1 MPKTKSHQTILRM
14 LCADAP
20 GIISRITTHILN
32 EGGNVLDLE
41 QHVEEESN
49 LFAMRLHVEGIQ
61 NVRGL
66 EKRILRNHPF
76 KDFQIWID
84 RLNHR
89 KKVAVM
95 VTKEDTC
102 LIDLLQK
109 QRLGELPC
117 DIVMVISNREDLRHV
132 AEMFSVPFFHV
143 GIKNEDT
150 RAQEEKVEK
159 LLKSKKID
167 LVVLARYMRI
177 LSGDIVRRWQ
187 GKMIN
192 IHHSFLPAFKGA
204 NPYRQAWERGVK
216 MIGATAHYVT
226 EDLDEGPIIHQDTL
240 QVTHHYS
247 VQELMRSGRDL
258 ERRVLSH
265 AVRAHLENRLLLIGK
280 RTIVFHF

>member
-1 MPKTKSHQTILRM
+1 MAKSKNNQIILRI
-14 LCADAP
+14 LCSDAP
-20 GIISRITTHILN
+20 GIIAKITTLLLG

-49 LFAMRLHVEGIQ
+49 LFAMRLHVEGIK
-61 NVRGL
+61 NARGL
-66 EKRILRNHPF
+66 EKRILKNLHF
-76 KDFQIWID
+76 KNFQMWID
-84 RLNHR
+84 PQNYR
-89 KKVAVM
+89 KRVAVM

-109 QRLGELPC
+109 QRMGELPC
-117 DIVMVISNREDLRHV
+117 DIVMVISNRDELRHV
-132 AEMFSVPFFHV
+132 AEMFSMPFFYV
-143 GIKNEDT
+143 PIKNEDSQG
-150 RAQEEKVEK
+150 QEKKVEK
-159 LLKSKKID
+159 LLKDKQID

-177 LSGDIVRRWQ
+177 LSGDFVRRLQ

-247 VQELMRSGRDL
+247 VKELMRSGGDL

-265 AVRAHLENRLLLIGK
+265 AVRAHLENRLMLIGK